1 MTALPILVV
10 EDDHELRE
18 ALSDTLKLAGYNV
31 IVAQDGTAA
40 LQAMASQGVGLVLSD
55 VMMQPMDGHTLLKRI
70 KATTPHIPVLLM
82 TAYGMIEK

>member
-18 ALSDTLKLAGYNV
+18 ALSDTLKLAGYKV
-31 IVAQDGTAA
+31 IVAQDGAAA

-55 VMMQPMDGHTLLKRI
+55 VMMQPKIGRAH
-70 KATTPHIPVLLM
+70 V
-82 TAYGMIEK
+82 